1 MIPFPPFYVKESN
14 MLFYFIFLRKQHENN
29 PRKCAIFCFLVLT
42 TNCVSSIICEYVYI
56 LANIKSAKKRIN
68 VIEKK
73 TLRNKM
79 IKSKVKTVIKKVE
92 AAIAAGDK
100 AAAQQALVVAT
111 SEINKAASK
120 GIYHKNNAA
129 RKVSRLAVAVNKM
142 A

>member
-1 MIPFPPFYVKESN
+1 MEV
-14 MLFYFIFLRKQHENN
+14 R
-29 PRKCAIFCFLVLT
+29 
-42 TNCVSSIICEYVYI
+42 I

-68 VIEKK
+68 VIETK

-79 IKSKVKTVIKKVE
+79 IKSKIKTVIKKVE
-92 AAIAAGDK
+92 SAIASGDK
-100 AAAQQALVVAT
+100 AAAESALKVAI

-129 RKVSRLAVAVNKM
+129 RKVSRLTLAVNKM